1 MRQPD
6 YTWLGDI
13 LISARHVRNFVA
25 GVDRDEFD
33 GNIMRRSAIIH
44 HLMIIGEA
52 TKQVSDPFRAAHP
65 DIPWRR
71 MAGMRDR
78 LIHDYRQVDPGHRVE
93 HRDGDDPRSD
103 PAGGAAGS
111 AHGRMTLPRFVTK

>member
-1 MRQPD
+1 MQQPD
-6 YTWLGDI
+6 YTWLADI

-33 GNIMRRSAIIH
+33 RNAMRRSAIIPQ
-44 HLMIIGEA
+44 LMIIGEA
-52 TKQVSDPFRAAHP
+52 TKQVSDPFRTAHP

-78 LIHDYRQVDPGHRVE
+78 LIHDYRQVDLDIVWSTATEMIPDLIRQVE
-93 HRDGDDPRSD
+93 PLVPPMDE
-103 PAGGAAGS
+103 
-111 AHGRMTLPRFVTK
+111 